1 MDRYM
6 NIPVLVVTF
15 WDSPDDRRKASE
27 LGVSYFRKPV
37 TYGEF
42 IKIGAFLRKSL
53 EEHGLI

>member
-1 MDRYM
+1 M